1 MDIRDS
7 LQKMRDHR
15 DDIIRFKN
23 KPQQNIDTKKN
34 ISVRDTLNIMRKLQ
48 ESKHNLINED
58 ETSNDEDIEV
68 IDATASHNEVK
79 SETIFNQ
86 AALEK
91 QFKDYFND
99 NDIFY
104 EIQFGQIQQS
114 SDTPPKIDW
123 KGVFI
128 IDDGSEPNSIAK
140 EIRWTFKIP
149 QINEGYDIRYIG
161 LSAPNETTG
170 QEMNQIQS
178 SPTGTND
185 SENVN
190 KITDGI
196 KHLYKLFNENY
207 ILKTENK

>member
-23 KPQQNIDTKKN
+23 KPQQTIDTKKN
-34 ISVRDTLNIMRKLQ
+34 ISVRDTLNIMRRLQ
-48 ESKHNLINED
+48 ESKSNKINED
-58 ETSNDEDIEV
+58 ETTDDENIEV
-68 IDATASHNEVK
+68 IDATANHNEVK

-86 AALEK
+86 DSLEK

-114 SDTPPKIDW
+114 SDIPPKIIW

-140 EIRWTFKIP
+140 EIRWAFKIP
-149 QINEGYDIRYIG
+149 QINEGYEIRYIG

-178 SPTGTND
+178 STTGTND

-190 KITDGI
+190 KITDGL
-196 KHLYKLFNENY
+196 KHLYKLFNESY
-207 ILKTENK
+207 IMKTENK